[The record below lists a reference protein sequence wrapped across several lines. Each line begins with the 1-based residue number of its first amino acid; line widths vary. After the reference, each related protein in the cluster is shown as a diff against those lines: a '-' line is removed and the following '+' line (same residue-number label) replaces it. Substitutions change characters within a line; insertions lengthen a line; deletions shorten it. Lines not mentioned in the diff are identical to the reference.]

1 MTMIMNDYNNEMVRF
16 SMKPNPFLY
25 ALEFTRHALLIGTE
39 VGLAMGIP
47 YIWPGVYSQEAVVL
61 LLIAYFLLG
70 LVLFFVAF
78 AAAGDLMFIVTDKR
92 AIVRC
97 SSTAEAVSIAIE
109 TVRRIEITSFGATF
123 GSVYLTC
130 DKPSPRG
137 NSTAKNSRDN
147 ETAYEEATGASMPI
161 KRTNSIVVL
170 TNNWPR
176 LFGFYGFKGF
186 DGFANIVSKK

>member
-1 MTMIMNDYNNEMVRF
+1 MVRF
-16 SMKPNPFLY
+16 SMKPNRFLY

-39 VGLAMGIP
+39 VGLAMGFP
-47 YIWPGVYSQEAVVL
+47 YIWPGVYSQVAVVL
-61 LLIAYFLLG
+61 LLMAYFLLG

-97 SSTAEAVSIAIE
+97 SETTEEVSIAIE
-109 TVRRIEITSFGATF
+109 TVRRIEITSFGARF

-137 NSTAKNSRDN
+137 NSTAKNSGDD
-147 ETAYEEATGASMPI
+147 ETAYDEATRASIPI

-186 DGFANIVSKK
+186 DEFANIVSKQ